1 MLWCIGASSGWGVG
15 CWELIT
21 HKDGARKVK
30 ARVVRGG
37 LKCYNSRPLP
47 NSARSLAVRP
57 WRTHDGISRGRGM
70 NAAAPDDGMDN
81 EERRKEERNA
91 TIGWQGTERGGGP
104 PVGGGQG

>member
-37 LKCYNSRPLP
+37 VEMLQFAAVAEFSQI
-47 NSARSLAVRP
+47 ARCASMEDP
-57 WRTHDGISRGRGM
+57 
-70 NAAAPDDGMDN
+70 
-81 EERRKEERNA
+81 
-91 TIGWQGTERGGGP
+91 
-104 PVGGGQG
+104 